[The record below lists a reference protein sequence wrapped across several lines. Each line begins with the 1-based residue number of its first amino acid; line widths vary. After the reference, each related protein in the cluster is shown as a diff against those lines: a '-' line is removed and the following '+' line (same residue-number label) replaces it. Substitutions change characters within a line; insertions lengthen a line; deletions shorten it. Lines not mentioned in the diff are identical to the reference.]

1 MTKLN
6 SENRLSRNLGLLTT
20 FAIAIGAMVGPGIF
34 GLLDFIYL
42 EFGIGIIYSYLLAGF
57 LALITAFSLAEM
69 TTGFSRGGIYYF
81 VSRSLGMSF
90 GIIIGFG
97 TWIALA
103 AKGAFALR
111 GLARY
116 SEIIIPLP
124 ALIVIVL
131 SGISLLLLNYK
142 GLENSITLQFLV
154 LSFLLVGLSFFLV
167 RGLNLISL
175 DSLTTNIIIANTDS
189 VFMASGFVFITYL
202 ALAQIALLSDEVRNP
217 NYNLPFVFIV
227 SVVFITI
234 LIIAII
240 VIINSLQ
247 ESNQLMLSYSP
258 LLETVGIL
266 AGDIAKNIM
275 VVAGFLAT
283 LITVNATLLSSSRLP
298 FSMGRDNLLPE
309 FILKI
314 HKKYGT
320 PYLAILMTGGMIL
333 LLFIS
338 FSMEQLVKIA
348 SIFNLLIFILI
359 NLSVIT
365 LRTRVEENYKPD
377 FKTPFFPIFQFI
389 AIIISFLLLFTF
401 DYYYILFIL
410 VTSFI
415 AILWFRLYGV
425 KQDLPEYNFFD
436 ILESDKIPT
445 DPKEEEKKVLVP
457 VSNPEHEN
465 DLLWLANALGDVV
478 IGLNIIKVPSQTEL
492 WLAKEKQLSQKNETC
507 QRLKRQ
513 FEEAILDNENS
524 EYLKKIKQK
533 TNYLVV
539 FAHQIAGAILE
550 QADREDVDLIIMGWK
565 EKKRSKLLMN
575 NITNKVLSQSRKDIA
590 FLNGNLPNNI
600 KEITVSYKGGPNSE
614 YGLYLAQRLTLYI
627 DAKINILKIVRSSL
641 NQKERR
647 EVLVELKEE
656 IESKLD
662 NTDNISYKIKSS
674 SLVVDGILEA
684 VTETDL
690 MIIGDSLRRFKR
702 SYLGDLS
709 RQIIKETENAVLI
722 VKRYRPISKETINSL
737 FSKIINQIMN

>member
-20 FAIAIGAMVGPGIF
+20 FAIAIGAMIGPGIF

-42 EFGIGIIYSYLLAGF
+42 EFGVEIIYSYLLAGF

-90 GIIIGFG
+90 GIVIGFG

-116 SEIIIPLP
+116 SNIILPLSTS
-124 ALIVIVL
+124 IVVFGF
-131 SGISLLLLNYK
+131 GISLVILNYM

-154 LSFLLVGLSFFLV
+154 LSLLLVGLSFFLV

-175 DSLTTNIIIANTDS
+175 DVLTTNIMIVSSDA

-217 NYNLPFVFIV
+217 NYNLPFVFIM
-227 SVVFITI
+227 SVVLITI
-234 LIIAII
+234 IIIAII
-240 VIINSLQ
+240 AIINSLQ
-247 ESNQLMLSYSP
+247 GSNQIMLNSSP
-258 LLETVGIL
+258 LFETVGIL
-266 AGDIAKNIM
+266 AGDIGKNIM

-283 LITVNATLLSSSRLP
+283 LLTVNATLLSSSRLP

-309 FILKI
+309 FILGI

-333 LLFIS
+333 LLFVLFNI
-338 FSMEQLVKIA
+338 EQLVKIA
-348 SIFNLLIFILI
+348 SVFNLLIFILI

-365 LRTRVEENYKPD
+365 LRTRVKENYNPD
-377 FKTPFFPIFQFI
+377 FKTPFFPILQFI

-410 VTSFI
+410 FISFI
-415 AILWFRLYGV
+415 AILWLKLYGV
-425 KQDLPEYNFFD
+425 KQDLPEYNLFD

-445 DPKEEEKKVLVP
+445 NPKEEEKKVLVP

-492 WLAKEKQLSQKNETC
+492 WLAKEKQLSQKNKTC
-507 QRLKRQ
+507 QRLKNQ
-513 FEEAILDNENS
+513 FEEMLLDNENT
-524 EYLKKIKQK
+524 EHVEKIKQK

-565 EKKRSKLLMN
+565 GKKKSKLLMN
-575 NITNKVLSQSRKDIA
+575 NITNKVLSQSRKHIA
-590 FLNGNLPNNI
+590 FLNGNLPESI
-600 KEITVSYKGGPNSE
+600 KEISISYKGGPNSE
-614 YGLYLAQRLTLYI
+614 YGLYLAQRLALCI
-627 DAKINILKIVRSSL
+627 DAKINIVKIVRSNLSE
-641 NQKERR
+641 KEKR
-647 EVLVELKEE
+647 EVLVELKAE
-656 IESKLD
+656 IEAKSD
-662 NTDNISYKIKSS
+662 NTDNFTYEIKSAAS
-674 SLVVDGILEA
+674 VIDGILEIIK
-684 VTETDL
+684 ETDL
-690 MIIGDSLRRFKR
+690 MVIGDSLRRFKR
-702 SYLGDLS
+702 SYFGDLS
-709 RQIIKETENAVLI
+709 RQIIKETESPVLI

-737 FSKIINQIMN
+737 FAKIINEIMN